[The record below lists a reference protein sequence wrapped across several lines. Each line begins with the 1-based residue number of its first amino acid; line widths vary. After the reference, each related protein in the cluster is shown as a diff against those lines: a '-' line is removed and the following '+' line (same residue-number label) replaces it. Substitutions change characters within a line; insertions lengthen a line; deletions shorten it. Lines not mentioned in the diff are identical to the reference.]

1 MPVLFDN
8 PGPGLVRM
16 SPLSPFPE
24 HIPHSVIQLVEY
36 LLRYDCSMIVRPAED
51 NGIQSIYEVLLFP
64 CFRSF
69 DYVPDLTSGIIN
81 RLLRWLYQE
90 FSFVFTEVPA
100 QKVKTNIYMG
110 DMSLFYR

>member
-1 MPVLFDN
+1 MPVLSGN

-16 SPLSPFPE
+16 SPLTPFPE
-24 HIPHSVIQLVEY
+24 HIPHSVIQIVEY
-36 LLRYDCSMIVRPAED
+36 LLRYDRSMVVRPADD
-51 NGIQSIYEVLLFP
+51 NGIPSIYEVLLFP

-69 DYVPDLTSGIIN
+69 DYVTDLTSGIIN

-90 FSFVFTEVPA
+90 FPFVFTEVPA

-110 DMSLFYR
+110 NMSLLHR